1 MKSNFSNALVY
12 MVMNLKSG
20 GNASVSASEAAG
32 NTSSNTA
39 QDYNSGHHDQC
50 DLPSLGIAVASVE

>member
-1 MKSNFSNALVY
+1 
-12 MVMNLKSG
+12 MVVNLKSG

-32 NTSSNTA
+32 DTSDNTG

-50 DLPSLGIAVASVE
+50 DLPSLRIAVASGE